1 MLENLKRILRE
12 NAAQDVYDNVFD
24 EKKMGL
30 EDAIAAVTT
39 KMASYDRTAINNLI
53 DSLPAYMPGEEP
65 ADIDALIATIPMC
78 TLS

>member
-12 NAAQDVYDNVFD
+12 NVAQDVYDNVFD

-30 EDAIAAVTT
+30 EDAIATVTT